1 MTNSARFAY
10 MNYIKPGEMVCIYGS
25 EKAMMS
31 EIYRTV
37 KTLLAIKRAR
47 TMDELKAAFTAP
59 AKQAKADG
67 DTELLTLLTDAKNK
81 RKSELEKA

>member
-1 MTNSARFAY
+1 MNDFDPFAY
-10 MNYIKPGEMVCIYGS
+10 SRDVKEHPEKYIRLTQIV
-25 EKAMMS
+25 
-31 EIYRTV
+31 RDV
-37 KTLLAIKRAR
+37 KLRMAIKRAR